1 MKTNYFNKKRYLTPN
16 VDCII
21 LDNEISLILQS
32 DETPPTFEY
41 VNQNS
46 TELISSQSFNRFG

>member
-1 MKTNYFNKKRYLTPN
+1 MKTNYIIKKKYLTPN
-16 VDCII
+16 VECIL

-32 DETPPTFEY
+32 DETPPTYEF

-46 TELISSQSFNRFG
+46 SELINSHPFNGFA